1 MLLSWVRL
9 ALVDTC
15 VGSHGHSQEAVLGAG
30 SESCGEVM
38 VMECLAP

>member
-1 MLLSWVRL
+1 MQLSWVSF

-15 VGSHGHSQEAVLGAG
+15 VGSHGHSQEAVLGAAF
-30 SESCGEVM
+30 ESCGEVM